1 MKLSA
6 RDALTAFANPD
17 PKKTGVLVY
26 GANPMRVALKRQ
38 HISERSHRNERVR
51 GRCGSLVFRVQNYDV
66 ILWL

>member
-17 PKKTGVLVY
+17 PKKTGVLIY
-26 GANPMRVALKRQ
+26 GANAMRVALKRQ
-38 HISERSHRNERVR
+38 QLVKGLIGQRVR

>member
-38 HISERSHRNERVR
+38 Q
-51 GRCGSLVFRVQNYDV
+51 LVKGLIGTAGEGEMRLTRFRVQNYDV